1 MIWFRLVA
9 FGMLAVFGTGCNHSA
24 AKVAADRPHAKV
36 AKIASEGELNTIVL
50 TPEAEQR
57 LGIKLAQVET
67 RSVSRV
73 RDYGGEIVLPP
84 GASLAIAAPVGGKLS
99 APEPAAIPSVG
110 TLVTAKQPVYILTP
124 LLSPERDVLT
134 PSERVRLAEAEN
146 ALATS
151 RVDAQGLVDQ
161 AEVQVEA
168 TQIAL
173 ERAERL
179 LREQAGTV
187 RAVDDAKAQLSLA
200 TQALE
205 AAQNRKKLL
214 DNIKVNVEGSAGQ
227 QTPLVIE
234 SPQDGMIRS
243 RAAAAGEVVAAG
255 APLFEVM
262 QFDPIWVR
270 VPVYAGET
278 ADLDLDN
285 PAQILP
291 LADYEKS
298 EGLTAKPIVAPPTAT
313 LLAATVD
320 LYYEL
325 PNPAGALRPG
335 QRMTVRIKQLDA
347 GDQQVV
353 PWSAV
358 IHDYHGGTWVYVKTA
373 EHTYVRHRV
382 QVRYVVDDVAVLD
395 AGPKVGS
402 QVVTTA
408 VVELFG
414 TEFGFAK

>member
-1 MIWFRLVA
+1 MNRRGTSFLLLVA
-9 FGMLAVFGTGCNHSA
+9 ALALVGCAPTVKPA
-24 AKVAADRPHAKV
+24 AGPSPAKV
-36 AKIASEGELNTIVL
+36 AKVANEGELNTIVL
-50 TPEAEQR
+50 TPEAEER
-57 LGIKLAQVET
+57 LGIKLAPVEV
-67 RSVSRV
+67 RAVQRV
-73 RDYGGEIVLPP
+73 RDYAGEIALPP
-84 GASLAIAAPVGGKLS
+84 GASLVISAPVGGRLS
-99 APEPAAIPSVG
+99 APEPESIPAVG
-110 TLVTAKQPVYILTP
+110 GLVAAKQPIFVLTP

-134 PSERVRLAEAEN
+134 PSERVRLVEAEN

-151 RVDAQGLVDQ
+151 RVEAQGLVDQ
-161 AEVQVEA
+161 AQVQVEA
-168 TQIAL
+168 AQIAL

-200 TQALE
+200 TKGLE
-205 AAQNRKKLL
+205 AAQKRQKLL
-214 DNIKVNVEGSAGQ
+214 ENINLQVDGDAGQ

-234 SPQDGMIRS
+234 SPQAGMIRTRS
-243 RAAAAGEVVAAG
+243 AAAGEVVASG

-262 QFDPIWVR
+262 DFDPIWVR

-278 ADLDLDN
+278 AELDLN
-285 PAQILP
+285 AAARVLP
-291 LADYEKS
+291 LAGYDKA
-298 EGLTAKPIVAPPTAT
+298 EGTAAKPVAAPPTAT

-325 PNPAGALRPG
+325 PNGSGALRPG
-335 QRMTVRIKQLDA
+335 QRMTVRISRQDT
-347 GDQQVV
+347 GEQQVV

-358 IHDYHGGTWVYVKTA
+358 IHDYHGGTWVYVNTA

-382 QVRYVVDDVAVLD
+382 QVRYVAGDLAVLD
-395 AGPKVGS
+395 AGPKVGQ